1 MSERFQAPHSAGM
14 VPGPNTKKKTF
25 QLGALALGCLLFHSG
40 VQAQGAQEPASVA
53 ASAAP
58 PPLAVEAPAS
68 SPLPR
73 PAPAAIKPIAPTT
86 GLPHAATP
94 LLPPPNWVGLNAAQK
109 TALAPLEKDWD
120 KLDEFRKGK
129 WLEVA
134 ARYPSLPAAEQ
145 TRLQERMHDWARLS
159 PVERQRARVG
169 FQVAQQVKPDERQ
182 AKWEAYQAL
191 SPEERQALAEK
202 ARKKQARKAAE
213 LPAPTLDINGV
224 QTKSNRV
231 PTAAKVALGKSVA
244 PSVVQAKSGASTVL
258 ITQTRNLPP
267 AHQQAGQT
275 KVFADPSLV
284 DSKTLLPKKPQT
296 PPASQP

>member
-1 MSERFQAPHSAGM
+1 MSERFPAPLSVSLVPSTHS
-14 VPGPNTKKKTF
+14 KKTSL
-25 QLGALALGCLLFHSG
+25 QLSALALSCLLCHG
-40 VQAQGAQEPASVA
+40 LVLAQGATDPASVA
-53 ASAAP
+53 ASAPA
-58 PPLAVEAPAS
+58 LAVDAPAS

-73 PAPAAIKPIAPTT
+73 PAPPAAAIKPLAPTVA
-86 GLPHAATP
+86 LPHAATP
-94 LLPPPNWVGLNAAQK
+94 LLPPPNWQGLNAAQK

-134 ARYPSLPAAEQ
+134 NRYASLPAAEQ
-145 TRLQERMHDWARLS
+145 ARLQERMHDWARLS

-202 ARKKQARKAAE
+202 AQKKQARKAPE

-231 PTAAKVALGKSVA
+231 PTAPKVALGKSVA

-258 ITQTRNLPP
+258 INQTRNQPP

-296 PPASQP
+296 PPAPKP

>member
-1 MSERFQAPHSAGM
+1 MRERFLAPYSAGIA
-14 VPGPNTKKKTF
+14 PSHHSKKRTIL
-25 QLGALALGCLLFHSG
+25 LGALALSCLLCHG
-40 VQAQGAQEPASVA
+40 WVRAQGSQDPASVA
-53 ASAAP
+53 ASAAALP
-58 PPLAVEAPAS
+58 VAAEAPAS

-73 PAPAAIKPIAPTT
+73 PAPVAFKAQSPTA

-134 ARYPSLPAAEQ
+134 ARYASLPAAEQ
-145 TRLQERMHDWARLS
+145 ARLQERMHDWARLS
-159 PVERQRARVG
+159 PAERQRARVG

-202 ARKKQARKAAE
+202 AQKKQARKTTE

-231 PTAAKVALGKSVA
+231 PTAAKLALGKSVA

-258 ITQTRNLPP
+258 INQTRNQPP

-284 DSKTLLPKKPQT
+284 DSKTLLPKKPQS
-296 PPASQP
+296 PPAPKP

>member
-1 MSERFQAPHSAGM
+1 M
-14 VPGPNTKKKTF
+14 
-25 QLGALALGCLLFHSG
+25 QLGALALSCLLCHG
-40 VQAQGAQEPASVA
+40 LVLAQAAQEPASVA
-53 ASAAP
+53 ASAAAQ
-58 PPLAVEAPAS
+58 PLAVEAPAS

-73 PAPAAIKPIAPTT
+73 PAPAAVKPLAPTV

-94 LLPPPNWVGLNAAQK
+94 LLPPPNWQGLNTAQK

-134 ARYPSLPAAEQ
+134 ARYASLPAAEQ
-145 TRLQERMHDWARLS
+145 ARLQERMRDWARLS

-202 ARKKQARKAAE
+202 AQKKQARKAAE
-213 LPAPTLDINGV
+213 LPAPSLDVNGV

-231 PTAAKVALGKSVA
+231 PTAPKAAPGKSIA

-258 ITQTRNLPP
+258 INQTRNLPP

-296 PPASQP
+296 PPNPQP